1 MDSGRAHRLGQAV
14 ASVLAEQQP
23 TGAAGTA
30 GVAAE
35 PAVAADPAA
44 AEQQPGAAAG
54 PTDSAGLLF
63 GSGRIGGDC
72 WVGWSEPAPPA
83 PVRP

>member
-54 PTDSAGLLF
+54 PTDSAVGD
-63 GSGRIGGDC
+63 GARSARSAGTTPGR
-72 WVGWSEPAPPA
+72 
-83 PVRP
+83 